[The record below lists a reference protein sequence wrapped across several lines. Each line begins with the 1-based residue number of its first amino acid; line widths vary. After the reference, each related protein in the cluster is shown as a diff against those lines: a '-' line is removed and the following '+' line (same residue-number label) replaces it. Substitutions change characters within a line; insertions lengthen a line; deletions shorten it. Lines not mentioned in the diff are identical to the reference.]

1 MLDYF
6 KPKAWVILGGLT
18 FGVLGALLVNWG
30 NPGNMGTC
38 VACFIRDITGAL
50 GLQQNSAVQ
59 YIRPEIIGFMLG
71 AFITAFAFR
80 EWRPRGGSSP
90 LLRFFLGAFAMIG
103 ALVFLGC
110 PVRLLL
116 RLGGGD
122 LNAVVGLAGLLVG
135 IAVGVVFLKNG
146 FTLGR
151 ASKAAPLVAWIMP
164 LAFLG
169 LLVFAVIKT
178 TSGLDFI
185 KYSESGPGS
194 LHAALWISLVIGL
207 AVGFIFQRTRL
218 CTIGGWRDVMLV
230 RSTHLLSGIIA
241 IIIGALVTNYI
252 VGNFAQG
259 TMLGKDIVYHWGF
272 ANEPVAH
279 SDGLWNF
286 LGMTLAGLAFT
297 LAGACPLRQL
307 ILTGE
312 GDTDAGVF
320 VLGLVA
326 GAAFAHNF
334 ALAAKPDSIVNGALV
349 VGGIGTNG
357 VIAVFLGLVFCL
369 IVGYLMRA
377 KE

>member
-6 KPKAWVILGGLT
+6 KPKIWVILGGLT

-38 VACFIRDITGAL
+38 VACFIRDITG
-50 GLQQNSAVQ
+50 GLNLHQAGVVQ

-90 LLRFFLGAFAMIG
+90 LIRFFLGAFAMIG

-110 PVRLLL
+110 PVRLLF

-122 LNAVVGLAGLLVG
+122 LNAITGLAGLLVG
-135 IAVGVVFLKNG
+135 IVVGVVFLKRG
-146 FTLGR
+146 FSLGR
-151 ASKAAPLVAWIMP
+151 STKMHPLAGWIMP
-164 LAFLG
+164 LVMVG
-169 LLVFAVIKT
+169 LLVFAIIET
-178 TSGLDFI
+178 TTGLDFI
-185 KYSESGPGS
+185 KTSESGPGS
-194 LHAALWISLVIGL
+194 MYALLAVSLVVGL
-207 AVGFIFQRTRL
+207 VVGFIFQRTRL
-218 CTIGGWRDVMLV
+218 CTVGAWRDVMLV

-252 VGNFAQG
+252 VGNFG
-259 TMLGKDIVYHWGF
+259 TGTLVGNDIVYHWGF
-272 ANEPVAH
+272 ADQPVAH

-286 LGMTLAGLAFT
+286 LGMSLAGLAFV
-297 LAGACPLRQL
+297 LAGACPLRNL
-307 ILTGE
+307 ILSGE

-320 VLGLVA
+320 VLGLFA

-334 ALAAKPDSIVNGALV
+334 ALAAKPDSLVDGALV

-357 VIAVFLGLVFCL
+357 VIAVFLGLAFCL
-369 IVGYLMRA
+369 AVGFLMRR